1 MDDPF
6 SALSEAVESVFHLV
20 KPRNSGKYTYSE
32 IQGLK
37 EALDNYRQRREETA
51 FIELVQALG
60 AALYLFEKWQTNEKQ
75 INFALMKNSI
85 DTMAAQYQMPP
96 VDWNKYIAHPKVSPR
111 FSFRNPQ
118 QDIEFIPWLN
128 AISEKASTEQEPTL
142 HSQLIAHREQLGFS
156 QKLISHLK
164 KDPEFLSRL
173 IMESKENFIQI
184 SGTRLIFYLTDVQIA
199 QAIIQ
204 YLPELLQ
211 EHPNPFVQ
219 VEQLIERL
227 NGVLSNG
234 RSISTL
240 LRNSEAKA
248 ILDGSEFFQIY
259 QSDEYKNRQE
269 YPSFAEDE
277 YSKPQI

>member
-1 MDDPF
+1 
-6 SALSEAVESVFHLV
+6 
-20 KPRNSGKYTYSE
+20 
-32 IQGLK
+32 
-37 EALDNYRQRREETA
+37 
-51 FIELVQALG
+51 VQALG
-60 AALYLFEKWQTNEKQ
+60 AALYLFEKWQTNERQ
-75 INFALMKNSI
+75 INFGLIKNAIDALA
-85 DTMAAQYQMPP
+85 TQYQMPP
-96 VDWNKYIAHPKVSPR
+96 VDWDKYLTHPKVSPR
-111 FSFRNPQ
+111 FSFQNPQ
-118 QDIEFIPWLN
+118 DVDFIPWLN
-128 AISEKASTEQEPTL
+128 AMSEKTSTEQEPSL
-142 HSQLIAHREQLGFS
+142 HSQLITHREELGFS

-204 YLPELLQ
+204 YLPELLP

-219 VEQLIERL
+219 VELLIDRL
-227 NGVLSNG
+227 NGILSNG

-269 YPSFAEDE
+269 YPSFEEDE